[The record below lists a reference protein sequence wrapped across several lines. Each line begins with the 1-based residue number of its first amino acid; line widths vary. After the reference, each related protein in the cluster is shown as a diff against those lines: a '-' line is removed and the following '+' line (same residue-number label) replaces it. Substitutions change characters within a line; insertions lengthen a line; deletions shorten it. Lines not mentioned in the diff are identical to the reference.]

1 MGQLASEILESHA
14 ISPRI
19 AELST
24 IDTVLSLVAQEYGVA
39 FASSFRIEKH
49 ETADKISFFSFGEHP
64 EVWDFVAAYKQ
75 DYLVSQPAR
84 FLINLVGALY

>member
-1 MGQLASEILESHA
+1 M
-14 ISPRI
+14 
-19 AELST
+19 
-24 IDTVLSLVAQEYGVA
+24 A